1 MAPRVSAGFTRRPVA
16 TSNVAWS
23 RAREGARMERAI
35 WARTAALATRPH
47 PLAPPLRVAER
58 GKGGEVSPAHAS
70 AAGAHRGRAGH
81 DVRGSDRA
89 IRDGAGGGDCVLA
102 TGARPAGDGSLG
114 LGRSRGEV
122 RFGERPADGAPEG
135 TSPFSP
141 LPAPHGSLRATARAP
156 FLVLDRVAP
165 VHDGR
170 ELGGAGVA
178 QAG

>member
-70 AAGAHRGRAGH
+70 PAGAHRGRAGH

-89 IRDGAGGGDCVLA
+89 IRDGAGGGDCVLE
-102 TGARPAGDGSLG
+102 TGARPAGDGNAG
-114 LGRSRGEV
+114 GAGRERGAGS
-122 RFGERPADGAPEG
+122 GEQD
-135 TSPFSP
+135 
-141 LPAPHGSLRATARAP
+141 PAPHPDPVDDVVRAPARAA

-165 VHDGR
+165 V
-170 ELGGAGVA
+170 
-178 QAG
+178 